1 MLFYLKLSWAFSFIT
16 IAMTAFAYFS
26 LLNTSTR
33 GADPGGVALFILA
46 PFGLLVVAWI
56 NAFIA
61 SVVAWKYGISEF
73 APLSS
78 IVYGIGV
85 LAAFG
90 VLLFVVHSKLAEN
103 KSEELNRAIWS
114 NNSKNV
120 KALLSNHILLSKEE
134 KLDSSDF
141 VVHLDDDIP
150 YDVVTVFLEQGP
162 EYGYKMLSRAMEYN
176 QYELAKFILDK
187 KFDVNQTYGFS
198 TPISAKIR
206 YKRMLHLMMDAGAD
220 LNAKDEEGDTVLSA
234 LINNAAPDSKRR
246 TFAHKRDLKEQDL
259 LDALDKVKNQIDVR
273 SLNRNGET
281 VLFSAVENNMGK
293 ITEKLLELGANP
305 NIKNNQGRTP
315 LAYVQNAHSVRAL
328 LKHGADTRLL
338 QASELDLLEL
348 EPSIAREMLMALREG
363 GVVFEPKTEL
373 ELAAWTDD
381 LRGVQMHISAAAPGE
396 ERKQIFATAIR
407 GNALKVLA
415 WLKAHGQVS
424 DADQETL
431 FESAVE
437 QGSAPVLN
445 ILKDWGEAALQREA
459 LVQIFSG
466 PKPHQYDAM
475 IWLLRNRF
483 LTNSMDL
490 NGWSWQLRAVFSPPD
505 DVDITNFKRRLFVEK
520 IIDPKNPVMCQRMG
534 ELLPPTGT
542 FSIAMDSADPVY
554 LKRLLECYSP
564 EDIQSAVVS
573 SYLAD
578 KVRSLDPE
586 KVQAVLKLIDDWKP
600 YGYRSALMPRWEE
613 DDNSETRTK
622 AQNIERLL
630 KKSGL
635 QFE

>member
-1 MLFYLKLSWAFSFIT
+1 MLFYLKLSWALSFIT
-16 IAMTAFAYFS
+16 IAMTAFAFFS
-26 LLNTSTR
+26 LTNTSTR
-33 GADPGGVALFILA
+33 GADPGGVALFVLV
-46 PFGLLVVAWI
+46 PLGLSAVAWI
-56 NAFIA
+56 NVFIA
-61 SVVAWKYGISEF
+61 SLVAWKYGVSEF

-90 VLLFVVHSKLAEN
+90 GFLFVGHSKLAGN
-103 KSEELNRAIWS
+103 KFEELNRAIWS
-114 NNSKNV
+114 NDGKKV
-120 KALLSNHILLSKEE
+120 KAFLSSNIFLSKEE
-134 KLDSSDF
+134 KLDSADF
-141 VVHLDDDIP
+141 VVHVDDKIP
-150 YDVVTVFLEQGP
+150 YDVVVAFLEQGP
-162 EYGYKMLSRAMEYN
+162 EYGYIMMSRAVEYN

-198 TPISAKIR
+198 TPISAKVR

-220 LNAKDEEGDTVLSA
+220 LSAKNKDGNTVLSA

-259 LDALDKVKNQIDVR
+259 LDAMDKARGGIDVR

-281 VLFSAVENNMGK
+281 VLFSAVENNMGMV
-293 ITEKLLELGANP
+293 TEKLLELGANP
-305 NIKNNQGRTP
+305 NIKNNHGHPP

-328 LKHGADTRLL
+328 LKHGADIRLL
-338 QASELDLLEL
+338 QVSELDLLEF
-348 EPSIAREMLMALREG
+348 EPPIAREMLMALREG
-363 GVVFEPKTEL
+363 GAVFDPKTEL

-415 WLKAHGQVS
+415 WLKAQGQVS
-424 DADQETL
+424 DADQVTFL
-431 FESAVE
+431 ESAIE
-437 QGSAPVLN
+437 QGSAPILN
-445 ILKDWGEAALQREA
+445 ILKDWVEAALQREA

-475 IWLLRNRF
+475 VWLLRNRF

-490 NGWSWQLRAVFSPPD
+490 NAWSWQLRAVISPPK

-520 IIDPKNPVMCQRMG
+520 IIDPKNPVMCKRIG
-534 ELLPPTGT
+534 ELLPLAGM

-554 LKRLLECYSP
+554 LRRLLECYSP
-564 EDIQSAVVS
+564 EDIQNAVVS

-578 KVRSLDPE
+578 KVRNLEPE

-600 YGYRSALMPRWEE
+600 YSYRSALMPRWDE

-622 AQNIERLL
+622 AQDIERLL